1 MKLVILDA
9 ATLGEGLDFQKL
21 SQFGELTV
29 FENTKP
35 EEAAQRLLS
44 ADIAIVNKIKL
55 GASNLQEAAQ
65 LKLICEFA
73 TGYDNIDLDFCR
85 ARGIGVCNVRGY
97 STHSVAQLTVL
108 MALTLLE
115 KLSAYTEAIRTSVY
129 QQSGVANLLSPVYHE
144 LCGKTWGIVGAGAIG
159 RQVAKIAEAF
169 GCHVLAF
176 TRTPTEALSCVPLN
190 TLLSEADVISLHTPL
205 NDGTRGLIGAPELAQ
220 MKRDAI
226 LINVARGAV
235 TDEAAIASALLAGNL
250 GGFASDVYSVEP
262 FPKTHPFHEIRALP
276 NVLLTPHMAWGAL
289 EARLRCLCEIVKN
302 IEDFL
307 SGGFRNRVDLSHCS
321 NG

>member
-21 SQFGELTV
+21 RQLGELTV
-29 FENTKP
+29 YQNTKP
-35 EEAAQRLLS
+35 EETQQRLLD

-55 GASNLQEAAQ
+55 GAGNLQDAAH

-73 TGYDNIDLDFCR
+73 TGYDNIDLDVCR

-115 KLSAYTEAIRTSVY
+115 KLDAYTEAIQTGVY

-159 RQVAKIAEAF
+159 RQVAKVAEAF
-169 GCHVLAF
+169 GCRVLAF
-176 TRTPTEALSCVPLN
+176 TRTPSEALPCVPLS
-190 TLLSEADVISLHTPL
+190 TLLSESDVVSLHTPL

-235 TDEAAIASALLAGNL
+235 TDEAAIAAALLAGNL
-250 GGFASDVYSVEP
+250 GGFASDVYSIEP
-262 FPKTHPFHEIRALP
+262 FPTTHPFHEIRALQ

-289 EARLRCLCEIVKN
+289 EARRRCLDEIVKN

-307 SGGFRNRVDLSHCS
+307 NGGSRNRIDLSRR
-321 NG
+321 

>member
-1 MKLVILDA
+1 MKLILLDA
-9 ATLGEGLDFQKL
+9 ATLGEGLYFQKL
-21 SQFGELTV
+21 RQFGELTIYQ
-29 FENTKP
+29 NTKP
-35 EEAAQRLLS
+35 EEAPQRLLD
-44 ADIAIVNKIKL
+44 ADVAIVNKIKL
-55 GASNLQEAAQ
+55 GADNLQGAAH

-73 TGYDNIDLDFCR
+73 TGYDNIDLDICR

-115 KLSAYTEAIRTSVY
+115 KLGAYTEAIQAGVY

-159 RQVAKIAEAF
+159 RQVAKVAEAF
-169 GCHVLAF
+169 GCRVLAF
-176 TRTPTEALSCVPLN
+176 TRTPSETLSCVPLS
-190 TLLSEADVISLHTPL
+190 TLLSESDVVSLHTPL

-235 TDEAAIASALLAGNL
+235 TDEAAVAAALLAGNL
-250 GGFASDVYSVEP
+250 GGFASDVYSIEP
-262 FPKTHPFHEIRALP
+262 FPTTHPFHEIRALQ

-289 EARLRCLCEIVKN
+289 EARRRCLDEIVKN

-307 SGGFRNRVDLSHCS
+307 NGGSRNRIDFSRR
-321 NG
+321 

>member
-1 MKLVILDA
+1 MKLVLLDA

-21 SQFGELTV
+21 RQFGELTIYQ
-29 FENTKP
+29 NTKP
-35 EEAAQRLLS
+35 EEAPQRLLD
-44 ADIAIVNKIKL
+44 ADVAIVNKIKL
-55 GASNLQEAAQ
+55 GADNLQDAAH

-73 TGYDNIDLDFCR
+73 TGYDNIDLNVCR

-115 KLSAYTEAIRTSVY
+115 KLGAYTEAIQAGVY

-159 RQVAKIAEAF
+159 RQVAKVAEAF
-169 GCHVLAF
+169 GCRVLAF
-176 TRTPTEALSCVPLN
+176 TRTPSETLSCVPLS
-190 TLLSEADVISLHTPL
+190 TLLSESDVVSLHTPL

-235 TDEAAIASALLAGNL
+235 TDEAAIAAALLAGNL
-250 GGFASDVYSVEP
+250 GGFASDVYSIEP
-262 FPKTHPFHEIRALP
+262 FPTTHPFHEIRALQ

-289 EARLRCLCEIVKN
+289 EARRRCLDEIVKN

-307 SGGFRNRVDLSHCS
+307 NGGSRNRIDFSRR
-321 NG
+321 